1 MKKSLEHY
9 ISELLYIEDCI
20 IIPDFGGFIVNDKSA
35 TINEKSGEIAPP
47 SKTILFN
54 SQLINNDGL
63 LVNHIAKEEN
73 ISHKECLT
81 NVLAISKKLKNKLF
95 ETKIL
100 RIKKVGLLTI
110 GSENNILFT
119 HEKGYNYNLNSFGM
133 LSINSNKIDKKE
145 RIKNEIQNTVN
156 VIEKNIISSNQMF
169 LRAAAVAIP
178 LILISFIS
186 INQEKNIATIY
197 EKMSL
202 IDFSFAKNDKNK
214 SLEKNDKASI
224 NTTVLPTINT
234 KLKYHIIIGSFQEVS
249 NAKKLHAK
257 LLSKE
262 YDAQILSNSSNSR
275 VSISN
280 FKRKE
285 DAILALTNVKKNYGT
300 AWILTEKQ

>member
-119 HEKGYNYNLNSFGM
+119 QEKGYNYNLNSFGM
-133 LSINSNKIDKKE
+133 RSINSNKIDKKE
-145 RIKNEIQNTVN
+145 RFKNEIQNTVN

-202 IDFSFAKNDKNK
+202 IDFSFAKNDENK

-224 NTTVLPTINT
+224 NTTVLPTINS

>member
-1 MKKSLEHY
+1 MKKSLENY

-20 IIPDFGGFIVNDKSA
+20 IVPDFGGFIVNDKSA
-35 TINEKSGEIAPP
+35 TINEKSGEITPP

-54 SQLINNDGL
+54 SQLVNNDGL
-63 LVNHIAKEEN
+63 LVNYIAKKEN
-73 ISHKECLT
+73 ISNKECLA
-81 NVLAISKKLKNKLF
+81 NVLAISKKLKSKLF

-100 RIKKVGLLTI
+100 RINKVGLLTI

-119 HEKGYNYNLNSFGM
+119 QEKGYNYNLNSFGM
-133 LSINSNKIDKKE
+133 RSVNSNKIDKKE

-202 IDFSFAKNDKNK
+202 IDFSFTKNDKNK
-214 SLEKNDKASI
+214 SLEKNDKARNI

-234 KLKYHIIIGSFQEVS
+234 KLKYHIIIGSFQEVT

-262 YDAQILSNSSNSR
+262 YDAQILNSDLNSR

-285 DAILALTNVKKNYGT
+285 DAILALTDVKKIIAQRGF
-300 AWILTEKQ
+300 

>member
-35 TINEKSGEIAPP
+35 TINEKSGEITPP

-73 ISHKECLT
+73 ISHKECLA

-119 HEKGYNYNLNSFGM
+119 QEKGYNYNLNSFGM
-133 LSINSNKIDKKE
+133 CSINSNKIDKKE
-145 RIKNEIQNTVN
+145 RFKNEIQNTVN
-156 VIEKNIISSNQMF
+156 VIEKNIISTNQIF

-186 INQEKNIATIY
+186 INQEKNITTIY

-202 IDFSFAKNDKNK
+202 IDFSFAKTDKNK
-214 SLEKNDKASI
+214 SLEKNDKTSI

-234 KLKYHIIIGSFQEVS
+234 KLKYHIIIGSFQEVK

-262 YDAQILSNSSNSR
+262 HDAQILSNSSNSR